1 MSLTYPV
8 FMALF
13 QLIRKARYD
22 QAIDQFFTPYA
33 AVKSPKTA
41 KRLFEERGNF
51 TIDAPPIEMTA
62 KEEAAAL
69 ARAKRKMARII
80 AARKK
85 AAETAVFEEK

>member
-1 MSLTYPV
+1 
-8 FMALF
+8 MALF
-13 QLIRKARYD
+13 GLIRKARYD

-41 KRLFEERGNF
+41 AKLFSERGNF
-51 TIDAPPIEMTA
+51 TIDTVPSVTLTA

-69 ARAKRKMARII
+69 AKAKRKMARII